1 MESRLKNTKLCLG
14 LVSLTAMIS
23 TSLFCIAALAT
34 SIPIRPNP
42 LIPTR
47 TPTVSPLGLVQH
59 PVFRPGTNGRITGA
73 RLTLVPRPGSAGGLR
88 LDRQSPLSP
97 CQPVHKPSLFPRSCQ
112 AHLDDGNFVPFHSC
126 YRFAACFGAF
136 APQPAGLLLA
146 IAHGLLAL
154 PKRYRKRLAGL
165 AVGEE
170 ENSRKARYVAHRGQ
184 DALASMAYAL
194 LHSVWR
200 TFIGAHSGEHAVSP
214 PFPASPSG
222 LVLTHTSIVPSREV
236 WCIFLDS
243 SKESFACKGKTRD
256 AISCTNWRT
265 SEASPYCVYMGN
277 EPSED
282 RDLYLSVS
290 QAWAQASIEDR
301 RISIKCLTTRGA
313 VATRDKDPGPP

>member
-47 TPTVSPLGLVQH
+47 TPTVSPLGSCNIPYFDLV
-59 PVFRPGTNGRITGA
+59 PTNGRIAGA

-112 AHLDDGNFVPFHSC
+112 ACLDDGNFVPFPSC

-170 ENSRKARYVAHRGQ
+170 ENSRKARYVAHGGQ
-184 DALASMAYAL
+184 DALAGMAYVL
-194 LHSVWR
+194 LRSVWR
-200 TFIGAHSGEHAVSP
+200 TF
-214 PFPASPSG
+214 
-222 LVLTHTSIVPSREV
+222 
-236 WCIFLDS
+236 
-243 SKESFACKGKTRD
+243 
-256 AISCTNWRT
+256 
-265 SEASPYCVYMGN
+265 
-277 EPSED
+277 
-282 RDLYLSVS
+282 
-290 QAWAQASIEDR
+290 
-301 RISIKCLTTRGA
+301 
-313 VATRDKDPGPP
+313 